1 MATDGIVSLEADD
14 EKHALALRNKIVQ
27 NTQYSR
33 GQVSAEEVKN
43 RQNLVVIYTYDSDP
57 MMAYSSGKK
66 LLESYLPE
74 GRKGVILFVN
84 DIVTWGKGWCFE
96 KESVGGLNEL
106 AEYNGEEGNAGDD
119 VLSHFESVY
128 GVIGYNGWGEKYN

>member
-1 MATDGIVSLEADD
+1 MLLCGGLLNNTIHSRRNRRDSLATVD
-14 EKHALALRNKIVQ
+14 
-27 NTQYSR
+27 
-33 GQVSAEEVKN
+33 
-43 RQNLVVIYTYDSDP
+43 
-57 MMAYSSGKK
+57 SSGKK

-119 VLSHFESVY
+119 VLSHFENVY